1 MSEQTNVKEL
11 EKVVIRRFRRRNAI
25 GRKPLFKHFG
35 SYRK

>member
-11 EKVVIRRFRRRNAI
+11 EKVVIRFRRRNAI